1 MVPPGRIKIETYW
14 NVNVLVRTSVL
25 YGIFIKIETYWNVN
39 CVAANPCVAVNPIKI
54 ETYWNIIF
62 IPPAKD
68 RKLIITI
75 QRIFTYERK
84 THFSR

>member
-1 MVPPGRIKIETYW
+1 MGSIPIKIETYW
-14 NVNVLVRTSVL
+14 NVNPKRRTRKSREEV
-25 YGIFIKIETYWNVN
+25 
-39 CVAANPCVAVNPIKI
+39 IKI

>member
-1 MVPPGRIKIETYW
+1 MQIAYTSFSIILMV
-14 NVNVLVRTSVL
+14 V
-25 YGIFIKIETYWNVN
+25 
-39 CVAANPCVAVNPIKI
+39 KI